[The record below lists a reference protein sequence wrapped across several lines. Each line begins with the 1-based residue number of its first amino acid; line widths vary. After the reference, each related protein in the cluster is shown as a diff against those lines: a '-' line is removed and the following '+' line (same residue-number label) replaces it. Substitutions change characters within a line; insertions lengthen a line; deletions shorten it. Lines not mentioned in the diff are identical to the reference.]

1 MDNLALDPVNNEQ
14 DRVVLNQVQEHY
26 DTLRAAAIRPQQEQ
40 QVGNTPNK
48 LGLQL
53 TTEAT

>member
-26 DTLRAAAIRPQQEQ
+26 NTLRATDIWAQ
-40 QVGNTPNK
+40 QV
-48 LGLQL
+48 QQMV
-53 TTEAT
+53 